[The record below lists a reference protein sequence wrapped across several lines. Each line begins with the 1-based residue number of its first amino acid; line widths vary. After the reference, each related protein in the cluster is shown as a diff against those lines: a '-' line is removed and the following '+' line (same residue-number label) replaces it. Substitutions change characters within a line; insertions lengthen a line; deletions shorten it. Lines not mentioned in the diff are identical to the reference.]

1 MPRLA
6 CQRGEERGLEDQVRA
21 QHAQMPL
28 GGMVIMQGDLRH
40 EGIQGNRP
48 GVIGDDQRATLR
60 GHLLRSAHLY
70 AEPPFVERA
79 KRREEHV
86 VGEVGIETEVID
98 RVITREAPA

>member
-1 MPRLA
+1 MA
-6 CQRGEERGLEDQVRA
+6 V
-21 QHAQMPL
+21 

-40 EGIQGNRP
+40 KGIQGNRP

-60 GHLLRSAHLY
+60 GHLLRSAHHY